1 MFARKRGNGKT
12 FFQLFINEWKKL
24 FIDVGKEFKK
34 VMEKTKNKISGYNLR
49 IRNYFNSKRS

>member
-24 FIDVGKEFKK
+24 FIDVSKEFKK
-34 VMEKTKNKISGYNLR
+34 LWRKLKI
-49 IRNYFNSKRS
+49 K